1 MKGESDSEVLSQ
13 LFTQVLPEFVP
24 LQLVVLL
31 PLLQAQDHNESQRL
45 EVWRIDEPLFVN
57 GFSVSYATI
66 LQLLLFLLSLLF
78 PYTGIQFDLSHC

>member
-31 PLLQAQDHNESQRL
+31 PLLQAQGHNELQRL
-45 EVWRIDEPLFVN
+45 EV
-57 GFSVSYATI
+57 
-66 LQLLLFLLSLLF
+66 
-78 PYTGIQFDLSHC
+78 